1 MSKDDTKKPAEHH
14 HQGSVAAEDEAL
26 SLWLG
31 QQWVRESPERI
42 ELWQMFG
49 RKRGEMIHH
58 EDFKLGEKLDVE
70 QANKLANDLLASAQ
84 NDCDSATKESKY
96 QLAIIDRNR
105 KSQPLV
111 RGIGPL
117 QPKRAYAITKA
128 GADDDDEDALDAKS
142 IALKYAQIGITQTQ
156 WATNRNDRVVEG
168 MLVLQHNIIKNQQEV
183 LNNMFAQQVTMFKEL
198 QSAKNEELD
207 RELIRER
214 EKFKRTLWEDGLRTV
229 RNILPGFMNNGAS
242 NGTAPNPP
250 PSNGNGNGHS
260 TAPVKDYGASPE
272 RALVDNFLYDC
283 EKTKIDIS
291 LFGDWDDQDGK
302 LVQIKPGIFSAEQF
316 YILVGV
322 RNGRFPAEALD
333 ELMPDS
339 GQKNAITEEQVKK
352 AGEAGVT
359 EGIGM
364 AIIQL
369 VALRKRAK
377 EEAAAAA
384 NGTIHETQKETEQWP
399 ST

>member
-1 MSKDDTKKPAEHH
+1 MSKDDKKPPEHH

-128 GADDDDEDALDAKS
+128 GADDDDEDESLNLRYAKTTLDECRWDK
-142 IALKYAQIGITQTQ
+142 Q
-156 WATNRNDRVVEG
+156 RHDRVMDG
-168 MLVLQHNIIKNQQEV
+168 MLLLQNSLIQDLRRDRAELMASNMAIFQQ
-183 LNNMFAQQVTMFKEL
+183 LQDAQDR
-198 QSAKNEELD
+198 ALD

-283 EKTKIDIS
+283 EKTKIDIA

-369 VALRKRAK
+369 VDLRKRAK